1 VINAVPVDFSDPALA
16 ADIADGLICVEK
28 VLAEA
33 AQTEEALLTEASRH
47 LIDAGGKRFR
57 ATLVLLA
64 AHFGDPHD
72 ERIVPAAAAI
82 ELTHLATL
90 FHDDVMDE
98 AAIRRGLPS
107 ANSRWSNTIA
117 ILTGDFLFARASSI
131 LAELGAEAIR
141 IQAETFT
148 RLVSGQV
155 AETLGPRPGQDPLAH
170 YLRVVEDKTASL
182 IATAGRFGS
191 MFAGAPADVVTRI
204 SSASHALGV
213 AFQLSDDILDIA
225 SDSAQSGKA
234 PGTDLREGVRS
245 LPVLHALAPPAPGS
259 PAPGLPAPELREP
272 GAREPGAR
280 ELGAPVAGGPE
291 LGAGVA
297 GAAAAGDARLRELLS
312 RDGLTEDSEHAEALA
327 LLRANPAMDAARAD
341 LRRWSDAAR
350 AEIAGLPDV
359 PARRAFEIM
368 CDFVVE
374 RTS

>member
-1 VINAVPVDFSDPALA
+1 MINAVPVDFSDPALA
-16 ADIADGLICVEK
+16 AGIADGLVGVEK

-33 AQTEEALLTEASRH
+33 AVTEEALLTEASRH

-64 AHFGDPHD
+64 AHFGDSRN

-131 LAELGAEAIR
+131 LAGLGTEAIR

-182 IATAGRFGS
+182 IATAGRFGA
-191 MFAGAPADVVTRI
+191 MFAGAPADVVARI
-204 SSASHALGV
+204 TAASHALGV
-213 AFQLSDDILDIA
+213 AFQLSDDILDVA
-225 SDSAQSGKA
+225 SESAQSGKA

-245 LPVLHALAPPAPGS
+245 LPVLRALAPAADG
-259 PAPGLPAPELREP
+259 
-272 GAREPGAR
+272 
-280 ELGAPVAGGPE
+280 PVAGSP
-291 LGAGVA
+291 
-297 GAAAAGDARLRELLS
+297 AAGDARLRELLS
-312 RDGLTEDSEHAEALA
+312 RDGLTDDSEHAEALA
-327 LLRANPAMDAARAD
+327 LLRAHPAMEAARAD

-350 AEIAGLPDV
+350 TEIAGLPDV

-368 CDFVVE
+368 CDFVME